1 MCTLLTHACRPA
13 ATFLT
18 SFENRRTLEGFDA
31 SLTAKKAALQF
42 LFTFAPKAYVGL
54 AGEPPLSNSCSSHHS
69 WSPEVHSAVL
79 PPPTALQ

>member
-1 MCTLLTHACRPA
+1 MTDACRPA

-42 LFTFAPKAYVGL
+42 LFTFAPEAYVGL
-54 AGEPPLSNSCSSHHS
+54 AGEPPLGNSCSSNHS
-69 WSPEVHSAVL
+69 WWQEVHYVVL
-79 PPPTALQ
+79 LPPTALDM